1 MEEIA
6 EIWERREEVQK
17 YKLDSI
23 QEEILKILP
32 ALSEEEAEAES
43 NNYNDWEHNEKAK
56 KFTGYH
62 QNARRKQIDGDIA
75 NGTTKALPIKHIIEK
90 TGRGKNTVN
99 RAMYMEDKYN
109 NKPTLESLGLIEYYG
124 TDIGSRYPQRMYY
137 RKPKCSNS
145 SKSIVPLFQNAFGTN
160 DEGLNQ
166 KKILTSLLYCSNIL
180 INMYIGGVILYYC
193 TNYVQSINTYDE
205 MCEFITG
212 FINEYGDEL
221 QELDYEHISLQEL
234 DYHNKFLGGVYTINS
249 KGEFLEQCSIIDEN
263 APNENQDKL
272 ICSKFDLE
280 QTINAKT
287 EIGTISEKVSKSKR

>member
-1 MEEIA
+1 MKEETLFKHDERNTVTIKSKQYLISSHEDLEEIA

-166 KKILTSLLYCSNIL
+166 KKNSHFSIVLFQYINKYVYRGSYPILLY
-180 INMYIGGVILYYC
+180 
-193 TNYVQSINTYDE
+193 
-205 MCEFITG
+205 
-212 FINEYGDEL
+212 
-221 QELDYEHISLQEL
+221 
-234 DYHNKFLGGVYTINS
+234 
-249 KGEFLEQCSIIDEN
+249 
-263 APNENQDKL
+263 KL
-272 ICSKFDLE
+272 C
-280 QTINAKT
+280 AKY
-287 EIGTISEKVSKSKR
+287 